1 MFTFY
6 RSRLN
11 VRKTPVTL
19 DLLGT
24 DLASLSLEHI
34 SYVCS
39 LILLREVMNNPT
51 KYYS

>member
-6 RSRLN
+6 RIRLN
-11 VRKTPVTL
+11 VRKTL

-39 LILLREVMNNPT
+39 LILLREVINNPT